1 SYGATFGPDGR
12 LYTVSYDGNL
22 RAYDQN
28 FRLVQKVATRGGKQA
43 YSVAVDPAG
52 QNLAVGFYEAAKV
65 DVYRASNLGFAF
77 EADTA
82 GLGNGDLLAV
92 SWAAGGSRLVAGG
105 RYGDRAG
112 RPVAMWDQAGRGP
125 RRMQTVAQSS
135 IFHLLPCGD
144 GVVAGAADPLMALLN
159 PDGLPRLTRASAAPD
174 MRLKLGDA
182 FQVSADGRQVRFG
195 LGLGAAKPA

>member
-65 DVYRASNLGFAF
+65 DVYRASDLGFAF

-144 GVVAGAADPLMALLN
+144 GVVAGAADPPVALLY
-159 PDGLPRLTRASAAPD
+159 PHRPPPPPPGRAPPHPRLQPAA
-174 MRLKLGDA
+174 A
-182 FQVSADGRQVRFG
+182 FHGSPPR
-195 LGLGAAKPA
+195 PPE